1 MAARPSALT
10 EKVTADLRALLAAEP
25 DAGRLAQALRHLAKW
40 RAALIEATLRERS
53 GERVL
58 AGPFAGMDYGGAS
71 EGAGAA
77 RLLGVYE
84 PALHPVIEAIIARA
98 PDLILD
104 LGAAEGY
111 YAVGLALRLPGARV
125 LAFDSDRVARA
136 RCRAMAE
143 RNGVADRVAVMGTAT
158 RADFDRCAGHRA
170 LVLCD
175 IEGAEETL
183 LDPAE
188 APALASADIL
198 VEAHDC
204 FVPGLSQRLAD
215 RFASTHRVTRL
226 DRGAPDAP
234 LPAWMNALSDLDRL
248 LAVWEWRMG
257 PTPWLWMEA
266 RR

>member
-1 MAARPSALT
+1 MGARPSALT
-10 EKVTADLRALLAAEP
+10 ERVTADLRVLLAAEP
-25 DAGRLAQALRHLAKW
+25 DAARLAQALRHLAKW

-53 GERVL
+53 GEQVL
-58 AGPFAGMDYGGAS
+58 SGPFAGMNYGTAS
-71 EGAGAA
+71 EGAGTA

-98 PDLILD
+98 PELILD

-111 YAVGLALRLPGARV
+111 YAVGLARRLPGAQV

-136 RCRAMAE
+136 RCQAMAE
-143 RNGVADRVAVMGTAT
+143 RNGVADRVTVMGTAT
-158 RADFDRCAGHRA
+158 LADFDRCAGRRS

-175 IEGAEETL
+175 IEGGEETL
-183 LDPAE
+183 LDPVA
-188 APALASADIL
+188 APVLGSVDIL

-204 FVPGLSQRLAD
+204 FAPGLSQRLTD
-215 RFASTHRVTRL
+215 RFAATHRVTRL
-226 DRGAPDAP
+226 DRVASDTP

-266 RR
+266 KR